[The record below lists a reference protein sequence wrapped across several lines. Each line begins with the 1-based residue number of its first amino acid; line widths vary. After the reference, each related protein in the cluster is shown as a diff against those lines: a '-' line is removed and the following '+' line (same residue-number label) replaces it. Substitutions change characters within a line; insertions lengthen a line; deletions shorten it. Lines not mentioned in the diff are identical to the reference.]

1 MDFSHEKFILQINL
15 NQRIMEIKE
24 ASFKKKNTIER
35 KEFMRQVGI
44 GFGAILLTN
53 CLTACSDM
61 EIPDPMPGIGGDKL
75 DFTLNLNQMANN
87 SLNSK
92 GGFVVSQNVIIA
104 RTLLDDNFLA
114 VAAACTHEG
123 IIISYRANS
132 NDFKCPKHGS
142 EFTSAGAVQA
152 GPATAALTKYKTA
165 FDKTANTLRIFE

>member
-35 KEFMRQVGI
+35 KEFMRQV
-44 GFGAILLTN
+44 
-53 CLTACSDM
+53 
-61 EIPDPMPGIGGDKL
+61 GIGGDKL